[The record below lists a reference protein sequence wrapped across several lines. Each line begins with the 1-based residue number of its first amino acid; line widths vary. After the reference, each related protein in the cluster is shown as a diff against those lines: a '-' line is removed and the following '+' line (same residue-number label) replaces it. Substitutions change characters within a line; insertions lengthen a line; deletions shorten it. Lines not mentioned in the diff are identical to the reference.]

1 MTDTPDDKLNALID
15 DFNVK
20 LDAAQDLLRDMLV
33 FVYNRKWS
41 VEVADKKIFK
51 LLCKLLEHSRN
62 HDARVLEIE
71 REKFTQDEADLRTRV
86 QGIVA
91 LEERLRE
98 RETQLNERDAAQ
110 TKLYSDIQLQLIE
123 QRNQTMLMQD
133 ILNALRNERMKG
145 TTV

>member
-91 LEERLRE
+91 LEEQLRE